1 MNIHDLAARTGI
13 SLKILRKLEKI
24 NVLKLDPEN
33 ALAAELRFSLSRQ
46 SQLSVMDLLTLLE
59 NPDIFG
65 DLRQYDERAREQV
78 ARLGDVTSGAAPKH
92 VTAEIPN
99 AAKGDRRAA
108 LVIADWLKGILP
120 AGPVGYHWVAARL
133 LFPLNPFLRK
143 ENSKHVIRAL
153 LIVRAQPE
161 FAGWWHV
168 RKIHKVD
175 RAEYFRAANVSL
187 DM

>member
-13 SLKILRKLEKI
+13 SLKTLRRLDNLK
-24 NVLKLDPEN
+24 VLRIDAEN

-46 SQLSVMDLLTLLE
+46 SNLSVADLLTLLD
-59 NPDIFG
+59 NPEIFY
-65 DLRQYDERAREQV
+65 DLRNYEDRAREQV

-92 VTAEIPN
+92 VTAEIQN
-99 AAKGDRRAA
+99 AARGDKAAA
-108 LVIADWLKGILP
+108 LVIIDWLKGILP
-120 AGPVGYHWVAARL
+120 AGPVGYHWIAARL
-133 LFPLNPFLRK
+133 LFPLNDFLRK

-168 RKIHKVD
+168 RKIKKVD
-175 RAEYFRAANVSL
+175 RAEYFRPMNISL
-187 DM
+187 NM